1 MWSSLSSFV
10 DYHSEENRK
19 VDGKRGRGREGGG
32 GRERERQTDRQTERK
47 RERETE
53 SKEIQKL
60 TALDYTIYTL
70 LIEFQ
75 ADIYF
80 INNIIT
86 NSRQCPHY

>member
-1 MWSSLSSFV
+1 MRSSLSSFV

-19 VDGKRGRGREGGG
+19 VDGKR
-32 GRERERQTDRQTERK
+32 ER
-47 RERETE
+47 E

-60 TALDYTIYTL
+60 TAVDYTIYIL

-80 INNIIT
+80 INNNIIT
-86 NSRQCPHY
+86 SSR